1 MQWNGGANAGFSAGK
16 PWLPVPASAAKYNVA
31 SELKEPESILSF
43 YRRVLALRHS
53 EAALIEG
60 EYVALNESDP
70 NVLAYLRRAPQETI
84 LVALNMSGVSQN
96 VAVDLDAVGMSGAK
110 VTTLVS
116 TTTHPV
122 SEVLKTIVLDPFS
135 VYVGKI
141 SK

>member
-1 MQWNGGANAGFSAGK
+1 MR
-16 PWLPVPASAAKYNVA
+16 
-31 SELKEPESILSF
+31 SESEQELSLIHISILNF

-60 EYVALNESDP
+60 EYAALNESDP

-84 LVALNMSGVSQN
+84 LVALNMSGVPQS
-96 VAVDLDAVGMSGAK
+96 VAVDLGAVGISGAEI
-110 VTTLVS
+110 TPLVS
-116 TTTHPV
+116 TTAHPA
-122 SEVLKTIVLDPFS
+122 SGILKTIALDPFS